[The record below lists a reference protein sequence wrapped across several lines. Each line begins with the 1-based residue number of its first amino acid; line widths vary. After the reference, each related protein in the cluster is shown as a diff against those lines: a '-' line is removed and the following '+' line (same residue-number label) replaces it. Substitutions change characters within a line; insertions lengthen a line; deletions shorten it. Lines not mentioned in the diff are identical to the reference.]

1 MDKIKQIIEYIK
13 ANIYEIKKL
22 DDRVSYGTLL
32 GYIETL
38 SIIKS
43 VYDEDQWEELGL
55 NFDEDKEYL

>member
-22 DDRVSYGTLL
+22 DDQVSYGTLL

-43 VYDEDQWEELGL
+43 VYDEDQWEES
-55 NFDEDKEYL
+55 

>member
-13 ANIYEIKKL
+13 DNIAEVKNY
-22 DDRVSYGTLL
+22 DDQESYGALI
-32 GYIETL
+32 GYVETL

-55 NFDEDKEYL
+55 NFDEDEKYL

>member
-13 ANIYEIKKL
+13 DNIAEVKNY
-22 DDRVSYGTLL
+22 DDQVSYGTLL